1 MKKLSVKP
9 LNQSNFLLTKVIDWH
24 CHDQLTCT
32 SKIFILRALYDVT
45 IFAKYHLDILY
56 KLT

>member
-9 LNQSNFLLTKVIDWH
+9 LNQSNFSLTKVMDWH
-24 CHDQLTCT
+24 CNDQLTST
-32 SKIFILRALYDVT
+32 NKIFILRAVHGVT
-45 IFAKYHLDILY
+45 IFAKYHLNILH